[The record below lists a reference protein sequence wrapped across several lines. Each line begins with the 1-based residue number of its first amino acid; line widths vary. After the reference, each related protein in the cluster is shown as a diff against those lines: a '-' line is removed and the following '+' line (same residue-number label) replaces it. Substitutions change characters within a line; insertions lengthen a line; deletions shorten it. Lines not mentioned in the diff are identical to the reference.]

1 MIATEIKKGIYWVGA
16 IDWSLRTFH
25 GYTTPRGSTYN
36 AYLIIDEKIT
46 LIDNVKVGFT
56 DEIISRISSVIDPS
70 KIDIIIS
77 NHGEPDH
84 SGSLPAILKLA
95 PNAKV
100 YTAGPIGAKI
110 LKAQYGEMD
119 LIPVKTGDSIN
130 IGKRNLVFN
139 LAPMVHWPDNMVTYC
154 PEEKILFSNDIFGQ
168 HFATSKRF
176 DDEVDLSVAL
186 EEAKQYYAN
195 IVLPYARQAS
205 KINEVVK
212 GLDIEMIANSHG
224 VIWREHVS
232 EILNLYDDLI
242 NSKKKEKAVV
252 IYDSMWGN
260 TKQMAQTI
268 AETFR
273 NLGIEVFLTRVDET
287 PNSLLITEIMD
298 SKYVAV
304 GSSTL
309 NNNMLP
315 PIAGFLCYM
324 KGLAPVNLKY
334 ISFGSYGWGG
344 QSIEQVDNELKSMK
358 LEQLLPPIKQYYTP
372 SKEDLKNLE
381 EQIINVFK

>member
-16 IDWSLRTFH
+16 IDWGLRSFH
-25 GYTTPRGSTYN
+25 GYTTSRGSTYN

-56 DEIISRISSVIDPS
+56 EEIISRISSVIDPS

-119 LIPVKTGDSIN
+119 LIPVKSGDKIS
-130 IGKRNLVFN
+130 IGKRNLIFN

-176 DDEVDLSVAL
+176 DSEVDLALAL

-195 IVLPYARQAS
+195 IVLPYTKQAN

-381 EQIINVFK
+381 QQIINVFK